1 MALRIETTPIFHKD
15 YFDCSTTTPITVI
28 TKLLKRKYE
37 DFTNHVS
44 RQQSSSATGV
54 NVNVDDIVNVD
65 NPVEME

>member
-1 MALRIETTPIFHKD
+1 M
-15 YFDCSTTTPITVI
+15 TTPITVI